1 MHFDAIFISKCHR
14 INRTLITGI
23 DSVTIKYLSMA
34 INDILHRYSVAG
46 GNLDLPAPEFARY
59 NIIANFIY

>member
-34 INDILHRYSVAG
+34 INDILHRYSVG
-46 GNLDLPAPEFARY
+46 FRLS
-59 NIIANFIY
+59 